1 MTPNKMPVKGSPL
14 TTVTRHRDVLCSS
27 ERLDGAGTCC
37 GVTRTE
43 RVAAIK
49 RGPRTI
55 RNTALA
61 DALLSMYAPAG
72 SENQ

>member
-1 MTPNKMPVKGSPL
+1 MTTPNAMPSKGSPL
-14 TTVTRHRDVLCSS
+14 TTVTRERDVLCSD
-27 ERLDGAGTCC
+27 ERIDGPGTCC

-55 RNTALA
+55 RNTQMA
-61 DALLSMYAPAG
+61 DQLK
-72 SENQ
+72 ERFQ